1 MIMEMKYIIADFL
14 IESADKIRKNECGL
28 QESEMVY
35 LASQIMHVKVNK
47 TQASDFLHISTRTFD
62 RKINDGELPAGKK
75 DIGSNQLYWYKDEL
89 LV

>member
-1 MIMEMKYIIADFL
+1 
-14 IESADKIRKNECGL
+14 
-28 QESEMVY
+28 
-35 LASQIMHVKVNK
+35 MHIKVNK

-89 LV
+89 LT

>member
-1 MIMEMKYIIADFL
+1 MEMKYIIADFL
-14 IESADKIRKNECGL
+14 AESADKIRKNECGL
-28 QESEMVY
+28 QESEIVY
-35 LASQIMHVKVNK
+35 LASQVMHVKVNK

-89 LV
+89 LT